1 MATMDIPTKTQ
12 ESKVGMALVDIQ
24 GRIHNKI
31 TMGNPK
37 AFIKIKRKDGG
48 YRPISERTGDFGEV
62 EQTLD
67 EQDRRDQASRCM
79 DCGVAFCHWGCPVGS
94 KIPEWQD
101 AVYKGNWEEAYQ
113 ILTSTNFMPEI
124 TGRICP
130 APCEKSCVLAIHKE
144 AVTIRENECSVVE
157 HAFEGGFVNPKAPKK
172 RTGKTVAVIG
182 SGPAGLSAADL
193 LNKAGHTVTVFEQDD
208 AIGGL
213 LRYGIPDFKLNKGI
227 IDRRLVIMEAE
238 GITFKVNTRVGVD
251 VTEEKLIADFD
262 AVLLSVGAMKPR
274 DLVVEGRELEGV
286 YFAMKYLKQQ
296 NKVIRGVE
304 FLETDRLSARDKNVL
319 VIGGGD
325 TGSDC
330 VGTAIRQ
337 KALSVTQ
344 IEIMP
349 MPPTERTSDNPWPYW
364 PTTMRSSS
372 SHEEGCNRRWSLIT
386 KKLNSVD
393 GRVVSAEV
401 VSVRWIKDDQGRMKM
416 EEVEGSAETIKAD
429 LVLLAMGFVS
439 PDHEGLLDNLGVDYD
454 GRGNIQAVKQ
464 NMTSHPKV
472 FAAGDAARGASLVVH
487 AIQSG
492 REAAFHI
499 DGFLRG

>member
-1 MATMDIPTKTQ
+1 
-12 ESKVGMALVDIQ
+12 
-24 GRIHNKI
+24 
-31 TMGNPK
+31 
-37 AFIKIKRKDGG
+37 
-48 YRPISERTGDFGEV
+48 
-62 EQTLD
+62 
-67 EQDRRDQASRCM
+67 
-79 DCGVAFCHWGCPVGS
+79 
-94 KIPEWQD
+94 
-101 AVYKGNWEEAYQ
+101 
-113 ILTSTNFMPEI
+113 MPEI

-144 AVTIRENECSVVE
+144 SVTIRENECSVVE
-157 HAFEGGFVNPKAPKK
+157 NAYDRGFVKPKPPKK
-172 RTGKTVAVIG
+172 RTGKKVAVIG

-227 IDRRLVIMEAE
+227 IDRRLAMMEAE
-238 GITFKVNTRVGVD
+238 GIKFKVNTRVGRD
-251 VTEEKLIADFD
+251 ITEKKLIADFD

-274 DLVVEGRELEGV
+274 DLVVEGRDLVGV
-286 YFAMKYLKQQ
+286 HFAMEYLKQQ
-296 NKVIRGVE
+296 NKVIRGE
-304 FLETDRLSARDKNVL
+304 EISETDRLSARDKHVL

-337 KALSVTQ
+337 KAASITQ

-349 MPPTERTSDNPWPYW
+349 EPPVDRTSDNPWPYW
-364 PTTMRSSS
+364 PTTLRTSS

-386 KKLNSVD
+386 KKLHSID

-401 VSVRWIKDDQGRMKM
+401 VSVEWIKDEQNGRMMMK
-416 EEVEGSAETIKAD
+416 EAEGSAEIIKAD

-439 PDHEGLLDNLGVDYD
+439 PDHDGLLDSLGVEYD
-454 GRGNIQAVKQ
+454 SRGNIHAAKS
-464 NMTSHPKV
+464 NMTSLPKV
-472 FAAGDAARGASLVVH
+472 FAAGDAARGATLVVH

-492 REAAFHI
+492 RDAAFHI
-499 DGFLRG
+499 DGFLRGYFIAKRVIYSPERALKTIHQGL